1 MKIYSLLFIP
11 LLCSCCAED
20 SSDAQQRHAQEQLS
34 KQSNMSVGMP
44 SIVNFQEKRILK
56 NILELRDTEIKT
68 VTYTQDMNGKL
79 HKLCTSIG
87 YGIPYATQFTN
98 PERVAGQGRNHYIL
112 PQADPNGLFTP
123 SSAEGTWVLCLNP
136 ETKKM
141 SPVYV
146 EPKVIVSPFALE

>member
-1 MKIYSLLFIP
+1 MKYFLLLSLLFFTA
-11 LLCSCCAED
+11 CDFESAD
-20 SSDAQQRHAQEQLS
+20 QQQHIVQERMN
-34 KQSNMSVGMP
+34 KQSNMTVGMP

-68 VTYTQDMNGKL
+68 VTYTQDMTGKL

-98 PERVAGQGRNHYIL
+98 PMRITSGGHEL
-112 PQADPNGLFTP
+112 PQADPNGLFSPT
-123 SSAEGTWVLCLNP
+123 SAEGTWVLCLNP
-136 ETKKM
+136 ETSKM

-146 EPKVIVSPFALE
+146 EPKVIVSPFELLEK